1 MRGST
6 DRLVGLSKFM
16 SLVLRHKPENFGLKL
31 DPFGFVDLSD
41 LLAVLQN
48 RYGNV
53 DLSDIERVMKNCPQS
68 ILRVIRAKSPQKAGF
83 RFAQQASPLP
93 HCQ

>member
-1 MRGST
+1 
-6 DRLVGLSKFM
+6 M
-16 SLVLRHKPENFGLKL
+16 SLVLRHKPENFGLRL

-53 DLSDIERVMKNCPQS
+53 DLSDIERVVKNCPQS
-68 ILRVIRAKSPQKAGF
+68 ILRAIRAKSPENGTSQGSVGF
-83 RFAQQASPLP
+83 APTTLSIVT
-93 HCQ
+93 